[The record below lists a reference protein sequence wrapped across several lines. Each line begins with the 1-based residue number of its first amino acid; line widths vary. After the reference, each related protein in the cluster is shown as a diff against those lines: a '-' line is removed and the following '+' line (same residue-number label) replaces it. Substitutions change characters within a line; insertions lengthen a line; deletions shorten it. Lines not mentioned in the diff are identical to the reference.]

1 MDSNE
6 LKLRINSI
14 TDKVDK
20 VVLQKELKI
29 IFSGM
34 QKIGEG
40 FLDIAQ
46 SANRIKVKKLYRQ
59 LGFNTFEIFCNQVL
73 GLTRKTV
80 YLYLRISD
88 IVNDFPSLLP
98 SVKVI
103 QLGTK
108 KMDIVIAGVNR
119 INTLQIQKEKKLKK
133 ITTILKEVE
142 PSMVSGEIDELVR
155 KYSL

>member
-119 INTLQIQKEKKLKK
+119 INTLQIPKEKKLKK